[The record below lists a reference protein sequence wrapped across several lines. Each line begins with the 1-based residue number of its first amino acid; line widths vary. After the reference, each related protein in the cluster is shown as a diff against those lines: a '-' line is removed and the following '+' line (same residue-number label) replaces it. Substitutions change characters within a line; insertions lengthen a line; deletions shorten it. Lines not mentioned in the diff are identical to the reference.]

1 MNEDPKEKDEPE
13 VDPHGQPRRADDEN
27 AQVPQDPTDDHGG
40 GGDPDGS
47 EATGTGPSGG
57 GDPGVPEH

>member
-1 MNEDPKEKDEPE
+1 MSDEEKKVVQEGRKATDDNEQKP
-13 VDPHGQPRRADDEN
+13 
-27 AQVPQDPTDDHGG
+27 QVPTDDHGTG
-40 GGDPDGS
+40 SDPDGS